1 MNRRTLSAML
11 VLAIVIATG
20 AVAQDRALEA
30 YQDRFRDAGPASK
43 LQILQTADRL
53 TPQELGPLY
62 VQAIQHVLTNSEDI
76 SEDRILQE
84 IAVEAID
91 GIEEGQYEP
100 AGRVLWTLFDE
111 YEGNTIRIRILEV
124 LRDIAVGNAEVILDI
139 NGWVQAQ
146 ANLYRG
152 GVAPDQQVMR
162 NAVITIGELGD
173 DSSFPVLLD
182 VQLVGMTNVITRDA
196 RAAMEQL
203 PGDYAELAYRTVNE
217 RQMSRRL
224 EALNYFLEDE
234 ELDDQQR
241 AEIAFRVLNQAVREV
256 TRNPTQIEA
265 KRQVRYRAAQT
276 FADISYPD
284 ATEALILHFEQ
295 TFADY
300 EQGRTTKTWVLESI
314 AALGTTGTERAAERL
329 TAFLDLLNIYA
340 ENDRPYDT
348 QLMLAVV
355 TNLGR
360 LGYEVSYD
368 ALFYI
373 DLLNYS
379 RRVKAA
385 AREAL
390 DQVSQ

>member
-1 MNRRTLSAML
+1 
-11 VLAIVIATG
+11 
-20 AVAQDRALEA
+20 
-30 YQDRFRDAGPASK
+30 
-43 LQILQTADRL
+43 
-53 TPQELGPLY
+53 
-62 VQAIQHVLTNSEDI
+62 
-76 SEDRILQE
+76 
-84 IAVEAID
+84 
-91 GIEEGQYEP
+91 
-100 AGRVLWTLFDE
+100 
-111 YEGNTIRIRILEV
+111 
-124 LRDIAVGNAEVILDI
+124 
-139 NGWVQAQ
+139 
-146 ANLYRG
+146 
-152 GVAPDQQVMR
+152 
-162 NAVITIGELGD
+162 
-173 DSSFPVLLD
+173 
-182 VQLVGMTNVITRDA
+182 
-196 RAAMEQL
+196 
-203 PGDYAELAYRTVNE
+203 
-217 RQMSRRL
+217 
-224 EALNYFLEDE
+224 
-234 ELDDQQR
+234 
-241 AEIAFRVLNQAVREV
+241 VLNQAVREV
-256 TRNPTQIEA
+256 TRDPAQIEA

-276 FADISYPD
+276 FAEVPYPD

-360 LGYEVSYD
+360 LGYEVAYD

-385 AREAL
+385 ARDAL

>member
-1 MNRRTLSAML
+1 MNRRTLSAM
-11 VLAIVIATG
+11 VALAVVVASSV
-20 AVAQDRALEA
+20 VAQDRALQA
-30 YQDRFRDAGPASK
+30 YQDRFRDAGPAGK
-43 LQILQTADRL
+43 LQTLQTADRL
-53 TPQELGPLY
+53 TAEELGPLY
-62 VQAIQHVLTNSEDI
+62 VQAVQHVLTNSEDI
-76 SEDRILQE
+76 AESQILQD
-84 IAVEAID
+84 IAAEAID
-91 GIEEGQYEP
+91 GIEEGQFEP
-100 AGRVLWTLFDE
+100 AARVLWTLFDE
-111 YEGNTIRIRILEV
+111 FEGNTLRIRILEV
-124 LRDIAVGNAEVILDI
+124 LRDIAPGNAEVILDL

-162 NAVITIGELGD
+162 NAVITLGSLAD
-173 DSSFPVLLD
+173 DSSFSVLLD
-182 VQLVGMTNVITRDA
+182 VQLVGMTDVITRDA

-203 PGDYAELAYRTVNE
+203 PGDYAELAHRTINE
-217 RQMSRRL
+217 RQIARRL
-224 EALNYFLEDE
+224 EALDYFLEDE
-234 ELDDQQR
+234 ELSDQQR
-241 AEIAFRVLNQAVREV
+241 AEIAFRVLNRAVREV
-256 TRNPTQIEA
+256 TRDPNQIEA

-276 FADISYPD
+276 FADIPYPD
-284 ATEALILHFEQ
+284 ATEALVLHFEQ

-314 AALGTTGTERAAERL
+314 AALGTTGSERAAVRL

-360 LGYEVSYD
+360 LGYEVAYD
-368 ALFYI
+368 ALFYV